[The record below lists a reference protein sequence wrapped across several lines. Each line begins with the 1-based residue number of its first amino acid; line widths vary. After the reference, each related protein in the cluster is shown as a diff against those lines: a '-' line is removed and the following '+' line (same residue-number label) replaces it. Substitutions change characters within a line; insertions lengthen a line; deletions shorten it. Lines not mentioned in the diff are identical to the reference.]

1 MADNFSTAHKFTL
14 AWEGGETDDAADHGG
29 FTKFGVSL
37 KFLQDLAAESQA
49 NRDTLERMGVI
60 LPVTRNTIR
69 NLTESLAAS
78 LFRWQMWDA
87 LKLDLIPLRPAIV
100 IYDAAV
106 NSGPRQ
112 SVLFAQRGYNACVT
126 YGQPLDVDGM
136 LGPAT
141 RKALKLADTDKILM
155 AMLDQREAF
164 YQRIADKDV
173 SQEVFLHGW
182 LNRVDDLRRYVRGL

>member
-1 MADNFSTAHKFTL
+1 MGDNFSIAHKFTL
-14 AWEGGETDDAADHGG
+14 SWEGGETDDAADRGG
-29 FTKFGVSL
+29 FTKFGVSTA
-37 KFLQDLAAESQA
+37 FLNDIASTQA
-49 NRDTLERMGVI
+49 GRDVLDRMGVI

-87 LKLDLIPLRPAIV
+87 LKLDLIPLRPAVV

-112 SVLFAQRGYNACVT
+112 SVKFAQRGYNACVA
-126 YGQPLDVDGM
+126 YGQPLDVDGI

-141 RKALKLADTDKILM
+141 RKAMQQADTDKILM
-155 AMLDQREAF
+155 SMLDQRETF
-164 YQRIADKDV
+164 YHDLVAAKP
-173 SQEVFLHGW
+173 SQEVFLRGW

>member
-1 MADNFSTAHKFTL
+1 MAENFSIAHQFTL
-14 AWEGGETDDAADHGG
+14 AWEGGESDAAADHGG

-37 KFLQDLAAESQA
+37 KFLQGLAAESQA
-49 NRDTLERMGVI
+49 NRDTLDRMGII

-69 NLTESLAAS
+69 NLSESLAAG
-78 LFRWQMWDA
+78 LFRWQMWEP
-87 LKLDLIPLRPAIV
+87 LRLDLLPLRPAVV

-106 NSGPRQ
+106 NSGPGQ
-112 SVLFAQRGYNACVT
+112 SVKFAQRGYNACVA
-126 YGQPLDVDGM
+126 YGQPLNVDGI

-141 RKALKLADTDKILM
+141 RAVLKQADTDKVLM

-164 YQRIADKDV
+164 YQRLADKDA

>member
-1 MADNFSTAHKFTL
+1 MADNFSIAHKFTL
-14 AWEGGETDDAADHGG
+14 AWEGGESDDAADRGG
-29 FTKFGVSL
+29 FTKFGVSTA
-37 KFLQDLAAESQA
+37 FLTDIASTQA
-49 NRDTLERMGVI
+49 GRDTLDRMGII

-69 NLTESLAAS
+69 NLTESQAAS

-87 LKLDLIPLRPAIV
+87 LKLDLIPLRPAVV

-112 SVLFAQRGYNACVT
+112 SVKFAQRGYNACVA
-126 YGQPLDVDGM
+126 YGQPLDVDGIM
-136 LGPAT
+136 GPAT
-141 RKALKLADTDKILM
+141 CKAMQQADTDKILM
-155 AMLDQREAF
+155 AMIDQRETF
-164 YQRIADKDV
+164 YQKLVDKDE